1 MPDLTEARKEAR
13 TDSSAA
19 AIAWAQDRIDAL
31 EDALRLPL
39 MLHDGYVWTE
49 ERRAEWWR
57 ITGTVQVT
65 PAVMCQHI
73 RNALTVSDGLDEP
86 ARL

>member
-1 MPDLTEARKEAR
+1 MTDLTEARKEAR
-13 TDSSAA
+13 TASSAS
-19 AIAWAQDRIDAL
+19 AIAGAQDRIEAL

-65 PAVMCQHI
+65 PSVMCQHI
-73 RNALTVSDGLDEP
+73 RRVLGA
-86 ARL
+86 